1 MKKRRLGKSN
11 IEVAPL
17 ALGGNVFG
25 WTADEPISFRLLNGF
40 VDAGLNLIDTAD
52 VYSVWVPGHQGGES
66 ETVIGNW
73 LKRSGRRK
81 DVIIATKVG
90 NVMSPEKKGLSKAY
104 ILRAVEDS
112 LRRLQ
117 TDSIDLYQSHVDD
130 PATPIEET
138 LEAYA
143 ELISAGKVRAI
154 GASNFTA
161 ERLTASLRIS
171 EERGYPSYVSLQP
184 QYNLM
189 ERADYE
195 TNLEP
200 VCLANGIGVIP
211 YFGLASGFLTG
222 KYRSE
227 ADLTKSPRGARV
239 QKYLDE
245 RGMRV
250 LAALD
255 EVSKRLSST
264 PARVALAWLMA
275 RPSITAP
282 IASATNLD
290 QLKDLIAATE
300 LKLDEDSIDILNR
313 ASAPAPAAA
322 TA

>member
-1 MKKRRLGKSN
+1 MKKRKLGKSN
-11 IEVAPL
+11 IEIAPL

-25 WTADEPISFRLLNGF
+25 WTADEPTSFRLLDAF

-81 DVIIATKVG
+81 DVIVATKVG
-90 NVMSPEKKGLSKAY
+90 NVMSPEKKGLSKSY

-143 ELISAGKVRAI
+143 ELVKAGKVREI

-161 ERLTASLRIS
+161 ERLTASLQIS
-171 EERGYPSYVSLQP
+171 KERGYPSYISLQP
-184 QYNLM
+184 QYNLV

-195 TNLEP
+195 ANLEP
-200 VCLANGIGVIP
+200 VCVLNGIGVIP

-227 ADLTKSPRGARV
+227 ADLSKSPRGARV

-245 RGMRV
+245 RGLRV

-264 PARVALAWLMA
+264 PARVALPWLMA
-275 RPSITAP
+275 RSSITAP
-282 IASATNLD
+282 IASATNVD
-290 QLKDLIAATE
+290 QLKDLVAATE
-300 LKLDEDSIDILNR
+300 LKLDGDSIDILNR
-313 ASAPAPAAA
+313 ASTPAPAVA